1 MVSLSQLSVRA
12 LIMLSVQFK
21 VDNVPFLF
29 IHIAKVGKM
38 LRIFNNGNKKI
49 LQSLAGIKY

>member
-29 IHIAKVGKM
+29 IHIAKVGK
-38 LRIFNNGNKKI
+38 I
-49 LQSLAGIKY
+49 ATGIMVCCIST